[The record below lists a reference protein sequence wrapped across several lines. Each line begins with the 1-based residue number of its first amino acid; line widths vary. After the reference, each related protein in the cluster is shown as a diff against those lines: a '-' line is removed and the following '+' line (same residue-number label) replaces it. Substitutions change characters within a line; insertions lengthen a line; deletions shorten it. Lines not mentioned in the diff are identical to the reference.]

1 MCLLWIVKARA
12 KDKNYIG
19 ISVWWKDKKLNLRN
33 LHTSHALR
41 CVCETCRLDTQINFL
56 KLIFQKKKRSVIP
69 DEIGEYIIR
78 RTDRSTSDS
87 DSSDPK
93 LVCPFHYD
101 FLWLTDWSPHNRSVH
116 LIMSS
121 SGHTPERVGKETKHT
136 MTWQSRVTECHNRT
150 RVCTSSSHQKGT
162 RTYSRESQESVRCL
176 PHSGRGPVVRRQGL
190 GEEDWGLFESSS
202 SFFYWYLITS

>member
-1 MCLLWIVKARA
+1 MR
-12 KDKNYIG
+12 
-19 ISVWWKDKKLNLRN
+19 ISIPLDLSSRPFPPC
-33 LHTSHALR
+33 SALVLFPPCSVSKR
-41 CVCETCRLDTQINFL
+41 HL
-56 KLIFQKKKRSVIP
+56 KLVF
-69 DEIGEYIIR
+69 
-78 RTDRSTSDS
+78 
-87 DSSDPK
+87 
-93 LVCPFHYD
+93 PFHYD